1 MKSFY
6 ITTPIY
12 YVNSDPHVGSA
23 YTTLHADLLSRFYK
37 LNNYNS
43 KFLTGTDEHG
53 QKIQQ
58 SAEKNNKKPQEFVD
72 EISVKFRTLIKT
84 MNCKPDY
91 FETLNDDFIRT
102 TMPCHEL
109 FVQEVWKKM
118 VENGWVYRGKYSG
131 WYCVSDEAY
140 YGEDE
145 LIKGED
151 GKMRTELGKE
161 AEWKEEDSY
170 FFRLSDFQNILLK
183 LYKKYPNF
191 VEPVGKKT
199 EVISFVSGLSMKEYE
214 NGVEPKKD
222 YLKDLSVSRNTF
234 EWGIKIPCDENGKEL
249 LDKDGNWKADL
260 PQGEKHVIYVWFDA
274 LFNYISALGC
284 PANKDYDRYWLN
296 CNNKVH
302 LVGKDIL
309 RPHAV
314 YWPAFLI
321 AFNYKRDELLK
332 MNDLPENIDKFL
344 PTTIFAHGWLT
355 NEGLKISKSLG
366 NAIIPANEIEWL
378 KNTYNISEEIAT
390 DYLRY
395 YLITFTSFGGDGDY
409 SKNRLVE
416 KINAELANKV
426 GNLAKRS
433 LDMIYKN
440 CNAEIPQVKD
450 FDTIYSNSI
459 FDECE
464 KYIKEFKFDT
474 YVSLIMKFA
483 DDVNKYMDEKAPWVL
498 KKEEKIEEMEK
509 ALYSIVN
516 SVKNIAILLQPVCP
530 YIANKILKELGLN
543 FEENLSFDELNK
555 NIESGLKIE
564 KPSIIIPRLQV
575 K

>member
-1 MKSFY
+1 MKNFY
-6 ITTPIY
+6 VTTPIY

-58 SAEKNNKKPQEFVD
+58 SAEKNNKKPQDFVD
-72 EISVKFRTLIKT
+72 EISVKFRELVKT

-102 TMPCHEL
+102 TMSCHEL

-214 NGVEPKKD
+214 NGIEPKKD

-249 LDKDGNWKADL
+249 LDKDGNWKTDL

-284 PANKDYDRYWLN
+284 PKNKDYDTYWLN
-296 CNNKVH
+296 CDNKVH

-440 CNAEIPQVKD
+440 CNAEIPQIKD

-459 FDECE
+459 FNECE
-464 KYIKEFKFDT
+464 KYIQEFKFDT